1 MSGILKEEI
10 ENLHDALTL
19 ADQVNGKVIR
29 LCCSLYTMARNAGV
43 DPELPGRRPM
53 RLLIEAIYHR
63 VPEQHVYTG
72 SIVMSVEGDLT
83 NRLGFKFEEVEMAE
97 IATDLHHAVR
107 VATSRAD
114 EFAVRII
121 QKATR
126 VKRTVPMD
134 LTPEQVNR
142 IYQSPGEARRF
153 FKAE

>member
-1 MSGILKEEI
+1 MS
-10 ENLHDALTL
+10 
-19 ADQVNGKVIR
+19 
-29 LCCSLYTMARNAGV
+29 
-43 DPELPGRRPM
+43 RRIM
-53 RLLIEAIYHR
+53 IEAIYHR

-72 SIVMSVEGDLT
+72 SIVMFVEGDPT
-83 NRLGFKFEEVEMAE
+83 NRLGFEFEEVEMAH
-97 IATDLHHAVR
+97 IATDLHYAVR
-107 VATSRAD
+107 LASNRAD

-153 FKAE
+153 FQAP